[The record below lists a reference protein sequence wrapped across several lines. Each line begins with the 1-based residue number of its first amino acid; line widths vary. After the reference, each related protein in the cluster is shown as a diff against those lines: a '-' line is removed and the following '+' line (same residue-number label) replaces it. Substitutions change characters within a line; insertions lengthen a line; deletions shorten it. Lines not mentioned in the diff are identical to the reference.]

1 MFTRAIL
8 VQSVEQL
15 ICNQSVVSSNL
26 TNGTIN
32 QIKEIMFEVGSFNFN
47 HKNIALLVNAE
58 SKVGLSPISTLR
70 DKFPELI
77 NKYRDSKLEVG
88 KLEIIEAN
96 GINFFLIPY
105 KKYYKDIFDYECY
118 INIAS
123 CLKDIEK
130 VMKNNTQI
138 KDIFFYKMD
147 IEQSNWF
154 SISSIINWYLLLTQD
169 TTIITTEYKITR
181 LDRELEVFFLDNL
194 ETVISNRF

>member
-1 MFTRAIL
+1 
-8 VQSVEQL
+8 
-15 ICNQSVVSSNL
+15 
-26 TNGTIN
+26 
-32 QIKEIMFEVGSFNFN
+32 MFEVGSFNFN

-88 KLEIIEAN
+88 KLEIIEAD

-138 KDIFFYKMD
+138 NDIFFYKMD
-147 IEQSNWF
+147 IEESNWF
-154 SISSIINWYLLLTQD
+154 SISSIINWYLLLTKD

-194 ETVISNRF
+194 ETVISNRI